1 MRYTVRVQWGGRKC
15 LLLASPSDF
24 SGVFS
29 LPFILQ
35 IRFRYNVINLSDI
48 DTDIFSTN
56 IHLCICFFYILFWVY
71 VRRFSH
77 CFVSSK
83 ISFADIPFMIKVIL
97 LDMIIY
103 IIILQNAVRSM
114 LGRVFKIRN
123 LDCTMFE
130 ERPGLSVPR
139 TMSIICRMFAI
150 ACRTLSIIK
159 HD

>member
-1 MRYTVRVQWGGRKC
+1 VT
-15 LLLASPSDF
+15 
-24 SGVFS
+24 
-29 LPFILQ
+29 
-35 IRFRYNVINLSDI
+35 
-48 DTDIFSTN
+48 
-56 IHLCICFFYILFWVY
+56 
-71 VRRFSH
+71 
-77 CFVSSK
+77 SK